1 MKFALLEIKMAI
13 IKILQKFEIFACENT
28 PDVLEFVEGVVRS
41 PRQPV
46 KVVFNE
52 RKVL

>member
-1 MKFALLEIKMAI
+1 MKFALIEIKMAI
-13 IKILQKFEIFACENT
+13 IKILKKFEIFACENT